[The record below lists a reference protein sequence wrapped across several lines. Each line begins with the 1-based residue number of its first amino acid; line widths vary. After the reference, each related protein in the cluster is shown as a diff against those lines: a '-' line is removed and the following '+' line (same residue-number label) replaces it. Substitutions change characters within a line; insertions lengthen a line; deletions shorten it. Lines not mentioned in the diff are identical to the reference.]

1 MKKSYLLATIAFLG
15 LMSCNSDEK
24 DQATNIFE
32 FNEVRFKQEKEAW
45 EKANYQNYS
54 FTFSSRSSSYGL
66 IENNITVVNGVA
78 TGDNEDM
85 KTFTISELYEN
96 CESIANSYLSGT
108 KKNEGSYHISYY
120 FKYNKE
126 YHFPEEISFTQ
137 YNMPPGGGGSS
148 HELTNFEITE

>member
-1 MKKSYLLATIAFLG
+1 MKKSYVLATIAFLG
-15 LMSCNSDEK
+15 LMSCSGDESNDNK
-24 DQATNIFE
+24 YIFE
-32 FNEVRFKQEKEAW
+32 FDEARFKQEKEAW
-45 EKANYQNYS
+45 EKANYQNYC

-66 IENNITVVNGVA
+66 IENNITVVNGIA

-96 CESIANSYLSGT
+96 CENIANSYLSGN

-148 HELTNFEITE
+148 HELSNFKITE